1 MSSTWFTKWTDLQE
15 QSKWWIWNRLSL
27 YSCPVWAPI
36 QPGFP
41 RGATDKSPRCSLNAH
56 WEHCP
61 ALSRT
66 CRLAKP
72 VSRLT
77 AFKVHKY
84 KKPDCLDCLYFLVP
98 TMPSQDGLV
107 LDQCFFSKLG
117 HGLLIPKT
125 LYHSAGDCG
134 VFLSLY
140 MNFPPDSVLPHP
152 FPEDYVS
159 HLQRRTKRDTKK
171 ISRSFVK
178 KECQLRTTFFNIS
191 TALCHSAKAG
201 RGSER
206 WISHIIHARSLVY
219 GSLSKYEART

>member
-1 MSSTWFTKWTDLQE
+1 MSLH
-15 QSKWWIWNRLSL
+15 
-27 YSCPVWAPI
+27 SCPVWAPI

-77 AFKVHKY
+77 SFKVDKY
-84 KKPDCLDCLYFLVP
+84 RKPDCLDCLYFLVP
-98 TMPSQDGLV
+98 VMPSQDGLV

-117 HGLLIPKT
+117 HGLLTPQT
-125 LYHSAGDCG
+125 LYHSAGDGG
-134 VFLSLY
+134 VFSSLFD
-140 MNFPPDSVLPHP
+140 FPSILCSTHSC
-152 FPEDYVS
+152 PEDYVS
-159 HLQRRTKRDTKK
+159 HLQRRSKRDTEE
-171 ISRSFVK
+171 ISCSFVN
-178 KECQLRTTFFNIS
+178 KECQLRTTFLSIS
-191 TALCHSAKAG
+191 TALCHSAKPG

-206 WISHIIHARSLVY
+206 
-219 GSLSKYEART
+219 

>member
-1 MSSTWFTKWTDLQE
+1 MSLH
-15 QSKWWIWNRLSL
+15 
-27 YSCPVWAPI
+27 SCPVWAPI

-77 AFKVHKY
+77 AFKLDKY
-84 KKPDCLDCLYFLVP
+84 KKPECLDCLYFLVP
-98 TMPSQDGLV
+98 MMPSQDGLV

-117 HGLLIPKT
+117 HGLLTPQT
-125 LYHSAGDCG
+125 LYQSAGDGG
-134 VFLSLY
+134 VFSSLY
-140 MNFPPDSVLPHP
+140 MSFPPYSVLPHP
-152 FPEDYVS
+152 PPEDYVS
-159 HLQRRTKRDTKK
+159 HLQRRTKRDTEK

-178 KECQLRTTFFNIS
+178 RECQPRITFLSIG

-206 WISHIIHARSLVY
+206 RISHIIHARSLVH
-219 GSLSKYEART
+219 GSLSKCEART